1 MDLSSAIVSSARA
14 NWMLLPP
21 KIRTMQPHKINSNIF
36 DIFSWLFSNRL
47 RRSGSILLHGWY
59 LIRTGLVAAAEL
71 PRIEIQIPI
80 WSNSLYFIFR
90 FFSLLL
96 RVVEINYCL
105 FPSSNFKWHKMLH
118 TDIDTINL
126 RESFLSSL
134 LFQLLLSFRCVFSLL
149 LFLNFLFI
157 SLFILILCVF
167 NGSMVRTI
175 YTDPQTKLESEMR
188 TRVKK
193 SGRGISSRCTNTFKC

>member
-96 RVVEINYCL
+96 RVVGINYCL
-105 FPSSNFKWHKMLH
+105 FPSSNSKWHKMLH

-126 RESFLSSL
+126 RVVRFFYFSFVFYFSVDFFL
-134 LFQLLLSFRCVFSLL
+134 FRCVF
-149 LFLNFLFI
+149 FF
-157 SLFILILCVF
+157 V
-167 NGSMVRTI
+167 I
-175 YTDPQTKLESEMR
+175 YFGFVTMFECTKRKR
-188 TRVKK
+188 TRVSARVEKE
-193 SGRGISSRCTNTFKC
+193 RR